1 MTLPLQP
8 IHLSRRNRLGR
19 LLWGVVA
26 ALLFRWTPRPA
37 HAWRAWLLARFGARM
52 GRRCHVYAGA
62 RIWAPWNLT
71 CEDDAAIADGAEIYN
86 LAPVHLGVHSVVS
99 QGAFLC
105 TATHDMHDPAFPL
118 RVAPIRVARRGWVAA
133 RAVVLPGVTLGEGAV
148 LGLGALATHD
158 LPPWS
163 VHAGV
168 PARAVGRREPH

>member
-1 MTLPLQP
+1 MPQPLHTVHISP
-8 IHLSRRNRLGR
+8 RNRLGR
-19 LLWGVVA
+19 ILWGLVN
-26 ALLFRWTPRPA
+26 ALCFRYTPRTA
-37 HAWRAWLLARFGARM
+37 HAWRAWVLARFGAQM

-118 RVAPIRVARRGWVAA
+118 QAASIRVERRGWVAA
-133 RAVVLPGVTLGEGAV
+133 RAVVMPGVTVGEGAV
-148 LGLGALATHD
+148 LGLAALATHD
-158 LPPWS
+158 LPPWG
-163 VHAGV
+163 VYAGV
-168 PARAVGRREPH
+168 PARPVGVRRSH